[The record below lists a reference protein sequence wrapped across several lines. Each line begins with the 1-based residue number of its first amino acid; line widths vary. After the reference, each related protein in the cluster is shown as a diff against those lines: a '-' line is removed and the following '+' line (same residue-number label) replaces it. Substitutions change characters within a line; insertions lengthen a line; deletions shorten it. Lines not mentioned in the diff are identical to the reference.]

1 MKNLIISIVAIALIV
16 FLAIGLFEYSK
27 HVVRAE
33 YEQKI
38 DAKNLAI
45 DSIRNV
51 LLDEK
56 EKLHEYKLA
65 FDSLNAHHNKEI
77 DNLPNLDYHDLYIKY
92 WVDKK

>member
-51 LLDEK
+51 VLDEK
-56 EKLHEYKLA
+56 DKNKKYESVIEGLKQHHYEKI
-65 FDSLNAHHNKEI
+65 N
-77 DNLPNLDYHDLYIKY
+77 NLPDLSYDELYDLWK
-92 WVDKK
+92 